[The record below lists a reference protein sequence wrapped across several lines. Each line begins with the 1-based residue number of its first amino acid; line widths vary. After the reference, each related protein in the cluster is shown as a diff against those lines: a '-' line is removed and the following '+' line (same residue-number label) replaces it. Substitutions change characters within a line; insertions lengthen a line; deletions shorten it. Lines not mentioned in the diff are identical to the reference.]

1 MRKVSKELVL
11 AARKELK
18 RRAARI
24 SLANFVTYTYPEY
37 QLGWFHSEV
46 CQALDEFLQDIV
58 EKKSP
63 RLIICAPPRS
73 GKSELVSRRFPAYVL
88 GRYPDLSFIG
98 TSYSSDLAGSFS
110 KDVQRIMEEPSFHEV
125 FPDVYI
131 PAKGIPSKGAVRQA
145 DRFDI
150 IDYKGSYYTVGVGGS
165 LTGRGANCIV
175 EGEKVLT
182 PSGYASIDSISPGQ
196 SVMSYNHQVG
206 RLEVDVIDA
215 VRQRYVKDE
224 IIQID
229 SDGGRSLRVTP
240 EHPIY
245 TNGRYK
251 EANLLA
257 KGEVLLCAL
266 RQGDCSSWL
275 RMAEVGEEREKK
287 SLLFSQMCPGCR
299 VRAREKYAP
308 MPKVWCINKER
319 QQVLSEVCQR
329 SIQVATWAGETSFS
343 NGYLRDLR
351 ERVSIKVAKRKD
363 RVRPILLSE
372 LRRYWTQP
380 RDDGRQK
387 HSLQRRSGQK
397 ALFGTCSNRV
407 QVFETVGSGKGSTA
421 LRSLRSYGKSSRT
434 SRRFGF
440 HKQLLKQCGHAL
452 QGLSS
457 TSPQARG
464 TKDIRN
470 EYVAKVEKIPLNGR
484 KVKVYDLQVRKNH
497 NFFANGI
504 LVHNCLVIDDPVSNM
519 QDALSE
525 RVRDSTWDWYTSTAY
540 TRLAPGGGLIVMC
553 TRWHMDDL
561 IGRLL
566 TAQDL
571 GEGDNWKVINF
582 PAIAEFDEQYRK
594 AGEALHPERFN
605 LDALLKIRKSVGE
618 RVWAA
623 LYQQHPVPD
632 GGGLFKADWIQ
643 HWTPETLPEHFD
655 AMVMS
660 WDMTFKETNVSDFV
674 VGQVWG
680 REGANFYLLDQVRAR
695 MDFVKTLD
703 AFVKLVEKWPN
714 FRRRLVEDKANGPA
728 IISALK
734 DKITGIIPI
743 TPKESKEARAAS
755 VTTLWEAG
763 NVWLPPVDTHPWV
776 KREFIPELLSFPAGA
791 HDDQVDACTQALSD
805 LHLHTGWKV
814 SKSNMAALRA
824 RRF

>member
-1 MRKVSKELVL
+1 MKKVSKELVQ

-37 QLGWFHSEV
+37 QLGWFHSEI
-46 CQALDEFLQDIV
+46 CQALDEFLNDIV
-58 EKKSP
+58 EKRSP

-110 KDVQRIMEEPSFHEV
+110 KDVQRIMEESSFHEI

-131 PAKGIPSKGAVRQA
+131 PSKGIPSNGAVRQA

-150 IDYKGSYYTVGVGGS
+150 IDHKGSYYTVGVGGS
-165 LTGRGANCIV
+165 LTGRGA
-175 EGEKVLT
+175 
-182 PSGYASIDSISPGQ
+182 
-196 SVMSYNHQVG
+196 
-206 RLEVDVIDA
+206 
-215 VRQRYVKDE
+215 
-224 IIQID
+224 
-229 SDGGRSLRVTP
+229 
-240 EHPIY
+240 
-245 TNGRYK
+245 
-251 EANLLA
+251 
-257 KGEVLLCAL
+257 
-266 RQGDCSSWL
+266 
-275 RMAEVGEEREKK
+275 
-287 SLLFSQMCPGCR
+287 
-299 VRAREKYAP
+299 
-308 MPKVWCINKER
+308 
-319 QQVLSEVCQR
+319 
-329 SIQVATWAGETSFS
+329 
-343 NGYLRDLR
+343 
-351 ERVSIKVAKRKD
+351 
-363 RVRPILLSE
+363 
-372 LRRYWTQP
+372 
-380 RDDGRQK
+380 
-387 HSLQRRSGQK
+387 
-397 ALFGTCSNRV
+397 
-407 QVFETVGSGKGSTA
+407 
-421 LRSLRSYGKSSRT
+421 
-434 SRRFGF
+434 
-440 HKQLLKQCGHAL
+440 
-452 QGLSS
+452 
-457 TSPQARG
+457 
-464 TKDIRN
+464 
-470 EYVAKVEKIPLNGR
+470 
-484 KVKVYDLQVRKNH
+484 
-497 NFFANGI
+497 
-504 LVHNCLVIDDPVSNM
+504 NCLVIDDPVSNM

-571 GEGDNWKVINF
+571 GEGDSWKVINF
-582 PAIAEFDEQYRK
+582 PAIAEFDEPYRK
-594 AGEALHPERFN
+594 AGEALHPERFD

-680 REGANFYLLDQVRAR
+680 REGANFYLLDQVRGR
-695 MDFVKTLD
+695 MDFVKTRD

-714 FRRRLVEDKANGPA
+714 VRRRLVEDKANGPA

-734 DKITGIIPI
+734 DKITGIVPI
-743 TPKESKEARAAS
+743 TPKESKEARASS

-763 NVWLPPVDTHPWV
+763 NVYLPPVDAYPWV

-791 HDDQVDACTQALSD
+791 HDDQVDSCTQALSD

>member
-1 MRKVSKELVL
+1 MRKVSKELVQ

-58 EKKSP
+58 DKKSP

-165 LTGRGANCIV
+165 LTGRGANC
-175 EGEKVLT
+175 
-182 PSGYASIDSISPGQ
+182 
-196 SVMSYNHQVG
+196 
-206 RLEVDVIDA
+206 
-215 VRQRYVKDE
+215 
-224 IIQID
+224 
-229 SDGGRSLRVTP
+229 
-240 EHPIY
+240 
-245 TNGRYK
+245 
-251 EANLLA
+251 
-257 KGEVLLCAL
+257 
-266 RQGDCSSWL
+266 
-275 RMAEVGEEREKK
+275 
-287 SLLFSQMCPGCR
+287 
-299 VRAREKYAP
+299 
-308 MPKVWCINKER
+308 
-319 QQVLSEVCQR
+319 
-329 SIQVATWAGETSFS
+329 
-343 NGYLRDLR
+343 
-351 ERVSIKVAKRKD
+351 
-363 RVRPILLSE
+363 
-372 LRRYWTQP
+372 
-380 RDDGRQK
+380 
-387 HSLQRRSGQK
+387 
-397 ALFGTCSNRV
+397 
-407 QVFETVGSGKGSTA
+407 
-421 LRSLRSYGKSSRT
+421 
-434 SRRFGF
+434 
-440 HKQLLKQCGHAL
+440 
-452 QGLSS
+452 
-457 TSPQARG
+457 
-464 TKDIRN
+464 
-470 EYVAKVEKIPLNGR
+470 
-484 KVKVYDLQVRKNH
+484 
-497 NFFANGI
+497 
-504 LVHNCLVIDDPVSNM
+504 LVIDDPVSNM

-525 RVRDSTWDWYTSTAY
+525 RVRNSTWDWYTSTAY

-582 PAIAEFDEQYRK
+582 PAIAESDEPYRK
-594 AGEALHPERFN
+594 AGEALHPERFD
-605 LDALLKIRKSVGE
+605 LDALMKIRNSVGE

-695 MDFVKTLD
+695 MDFVKTRD

-714 FRRRLVEDKANGPA
+714 VRRRLVEDKANGPA

-791 HDDQVDACTQALSD
+791 HDDQVDSCTMALND

>member
-165 LTGRGANCIV
+165 LTGRGA
-175 EGEKVLT
+175 
-182 PSGYASIDSISPGQ
+182 
-196 SVMSYNHQVG
+196 
-206 RLEVDVIDA
+206 
-215 VRQRYVKDE
+215 
-224 IIQID
+224 
-229 SDGGRSLRVTP
+229 
-240 EHPIY
+240 
-245 TNGRYK
+245 
-251 EANLLA
+251 
-257 KGEVLLCAL
+257 
-266 RQGDCSSWL
+266 
-275 RMAEVGEEREKK
+275 
-287 SLLFSQMCPGCR
+287 
-299 VRAREKYAP
+299 
-308 MPKVWCINKER
+308 
-319 QQVLSEVCQR
+319 
-329 SIQVATWAGETSFS
+329 
-343 NGYLRDLR
+343 
-351 ERVSIKVAKRKD
+351 
-363 RVRPILLSE
+363 
-372 LRRYWTQP
+372 
-380 RDDGRQK
+380 
-387 HSLQRRSGQK
+387 
-397 ALFGTCSNRV
+397 
-407 QVFETVGSGKGSTA
+407 
-421 LRSLRSYGKSSRT
+421 
-434 SRRFGF
+434 
-440 HKQLLKQCGHAL
+440 
-452 QGLSS
+452 
-457 TSPQARG
+457 
-464 TKDIRN
+464 
-470 EYVAKVEKIPLNGR
+470 
-484 KVKVYDLQVRKNH
+484 
-497 NFFANGI
+497 
-504 LVHNCLVIDDPVSNM
+504 NCLVIDDPVSNM

-791 HDDQVDACTQALSD
+791 HDDQCFEAGTLIATAKGDVPIEQIKPGDYVVTPFGFKRVLSSGITGFSATISKYGLRATPNHPFITKDGSLVHFESVNNANECSRMRFCDLWNIQKKLSSTELNIDSWGVENTTSVNQKQIKEESELKGFMLPCGNSTQAGKCRKAMRYITKTATRLITISATLSVYHVMNTAQRLISRLKMLKSILLVSDILQVIGIRAKKAGLGTKITQNNQRKTTSNVFVFNVEKFSYQNGATLNSVAEVVKLNTDTKTKRWRLKEFAKCAGNISRPMKVRTDHPQPSVVDRVEENSDICDRKVPVFNLQIEEAHVFYANGFLVHNCDAMTQALND

-814 SKSNMAALRA
+814 SKANMATLRA
-824 RRF
+824 RRGW